1 VGAASDSVVGISVV
15 IPCLNE
21 EEGVGDV
28 VRAAWT
34 GIERL
39 GLTGEV
45 IVADNGSTDNSVA
58 IAEREGATVIHEEQK
73 GYGNAYLAGLAAARG
88 ELVVIGDADGT
99 YDFSKLEDF
108 KAEIDKGADMVLGSR
123 LRGHIERGAMP
134 WLHQHIGNP
143 ILTRLINRF
152 FGLKVS
158 DAYCGMRMFRRS
170 VLPRLELQAT
180 GMEFALEMI
189 LKSAKR
195 GLVFAEVPIDYHA
208 RAGES
213 KLNTVRDGWR
223 SLRFLLVHSA
233 TYLFL
238 LPGAVLLGLG
248 LLIVIPLA
256 TGPVDV
262 FGKTFY
268 IHPMIVGIAA
278 TLVGAQI
285 VQLGLF
291 ARTYAVLYLG
301 DQDPPLERGWS
312 KVRLEHG
319 LLLGIVLLL
328 VGAVLLTAIFIEW
341 ANGGFGALAREHQ
354 ALLGVLLVSLGV
366 QIVFSS
372 FFLSVLGLSSNLR
385 EERAAVREPARV
397 RETVRS

>member
-1 VGAASDSVVGISVV
+1 
-15 IPCLNE
+15 
-21 EEGVGDV
+21 
-28 VRAAWT
+28 
-34 GIERL
+34 
-39 GLTGEV
+39 
-45 IVADNGSTDNSVA
+45 
-58 IAEREGATVIHEEQK
+58 
-73 GYGNAYLAGLAAARG
+73 
-88 ELVVIGDADGT
+88 
-99 YDFSKLEDF
+99 
-108 KAEIDKGADMVLGSR
+108 
-123 LRGHIERGAMP
+123 
-134 WLHQHIGNP
+134 
-143 ILTRLINRF
+143 
-152 FGLKVS
+152 
-158 DAYCGMRMFRRS
+158 
-170 VLPRLELQAT
+170 
-180 GMEFALEMI
+180 
-189 LKSAKR
+189 
-195 GLVFAEVPIDYHA
+195 
-208 RAGES
+208 
-213 KLNTVRDGWR
+213 
-223 SLRFLLVHSA
+223 
-233 TYLFL
+233 
-238 LPGAVLLGLG
+238 
-248 LLIVIPLA
+248 
-256 TGPVDV
+256 
-262 FGKTFY
+262 
-268 IHPMIVGIAA
+268 MIVCIAA